1 MNPLSINPLHMLGAG
16 AIVLAIG
23 FGGGWLVNGW
33 RIDGSHQREIAKITS
48 DLTTEQGKVREQNH
62 AVDILRKSTEA
73 ADTRRRQAEKFATD
87 ALKRIDSRSG
97 AVASS
102 QAPDCDGV
110 LREAWGNWK

>member
-16 AIVLAIG
+16 AIALAIG

-33 RIDGSHQREIAKITS
+33 RLDGSHQREMTKVTA
-48 DLTTEQGKVREQNH
+48 DLAAEQSKVREQNH
-62 AVDILRKSTEA
+62 AVDILRNNTEA
-73 ADTRRRQAEKFATD
+73 ADTRRQQAEKFASD
-87 ALKRIDSRSG
+87 ALKRIDSRTG
-97 AVASS
+97 GVASS